1 MLYNEIGD
9 FMVDLEVL
17 KERIGMDEKVIGRER
32 YFNSA
37 VMALVVENGGKY
49 HLLFQKRAKNIRQG
63 GEISFPGGKI
73 DEKDRNSL
81 EAAFRECFEEIGI
94 PRERIE
100 LIGKIGTHIT
110 PSSTMVEAY
119 LGKTTIEDMENL
131 ELNESEVERCFLV
144 PLEFFIKT
152 APRIEKLQ
160 VETQPFYEEN
170 GKIYQFPY
178 EEFNLPDRYRKP
190 WKSPPKEVYF
200 YSYGEELIWGITAE
214 IIVEII
220 KYIKR

>member
-17 KERIGMDEKVIGRER
+17 REKIGMDEKVIGKER

-37 VMALVVENGGKY
+37 VMALIVENSGKY

-81 EAAFRECFEEIGI
+81 ETAFRECFEEIGI
-94 PRERIE
+94 PEDKIE

-110 PSSTMVEAY
+110 PSATLVEAY
-119 LGKTTIEDMENL
+119 LGKTAIEDMGNL
-131 ELNESEVERCFLV
+131 ELSESEVERCFLV
-144 PLEFFIKT
+144 PLEFFMET
-152 APRIEKLQ
+152 VPRVEKLQ

-170 GKIYQFPY
+170 GKIYLFPY
-178 EEFNLPDRYRKP
+178 EEFNLPERYRKP
-190 WKSPPKEVYF
+190 WKSSPREVYF

-214 IIVEII
+214 IVVEIM
-220 KYIKR
+220 KYVKG

>member
-1 MLYNEIGD
+1 MFD
-9 FMVDLEVL
+9 FKSL
-17 KERIGMDEKVIGRER
+17 KDKIGMEEKIIGREK

-37 VMALVVENGGKY
+37 VMALIVENSGKY

-73 DEKDRNSL
+73 DEKDQDSL

-110 PSSTMVEAY
+110 SSATLVEAY
-119 LGKTTIEDMENL
+119 LGKTAIEDMEKL
-131 ELNESEVERCFLV
+131 ELNESEVEKCFLV
-144 PLEFFIKT
+144 PLEFFIET
-152 APRIEKLQ
+152 VPRIEKLQ
-160 VETQPFYEEN
+160 IETQPFYEEN
-170 GKIYQFPY
+170 GQIYPFPY
-178 EEFNLPDRYRKP
+178 EEFNLPERYRKP
-190 WKSPPKEVYF
+190 WKSPLREVYF

-214 IIVEII
+214 IVVEII
-220 KYIKR
+220 KYIKI